1 MTWRG
6 LQGVCWRKEG
16 VTMENAGFGRV
27 LRKKRAGVRMQ
38 PETGL
43 RLFWEAA
50 EKGKESEP

>member
-1 MTWRG
+1 MKN
-6 LQGVCWRKEG
+6 V
-16 VTMENAGFGRV
+16 GFGRV